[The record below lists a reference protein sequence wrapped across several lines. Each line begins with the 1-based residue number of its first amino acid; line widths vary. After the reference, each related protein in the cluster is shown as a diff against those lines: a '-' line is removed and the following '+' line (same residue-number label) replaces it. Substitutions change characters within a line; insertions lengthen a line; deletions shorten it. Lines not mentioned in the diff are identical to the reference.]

1 MQSYRLQLPRPHPG
15 QREVFAQHKRFN
27 VLCCGRRW
35 GKTLAGMDIVVR
47 AALAGRPV
55 GWFSPTYKYLS
66 DAWRELCSTL
76 NPVTVSR
83 DATEHRLSLIGGG
96 SVEGWTM
103 DHPNAGRGRA
113 YATIVVDEAAM
124 VRDLEQSW
132 TQSVRPTLT
141 DYAGD
146 AWFLSTPQGVANY
159 FYALYQ
165 RGQDPEYPDW
175 ASWRALSKSNPF
187 LPAEEIE
194 SARQDLTELAFA
206 QEYLAEFVTWT
217 GAVFRRIT
225 DAVQPINPTFAH
237 MIGVDWGRVN
247 DYTVF
252 VAVSAEGH
260 VVGIER
266 SRGVEYEIQRGR
278 LAEFW
283 KRMGSRARI
292 LAEQNSV
299 GEVIIGQLQ
308 RDGLPVHPFQTTGAS
323 KAAIID
329 ALVLAFERGTIRI
342 PNDAALI
349 GELQAFEAV
358 KTPSGM
364 MRYSAPE
371 GLHDDMVMALAFAWA
386 GLVAGVPQQQYWDPA
401 QAGIVDTYRPYQIS
415 PI

>member
-1 MQSYRLQLPRPHPG
+1 MKTYQLKLPRPHPG
-15 QREVFAQHKRFN
+15 QRQVLEHRARFN
-27 VLCCGRRW
+27 ALDCGRRW
-35 GKTLAGMDIVVR
+35 GKTTIGMDPVVR
-47 AALAGRPV
+47 TALAGKPV

-66 DAWRELCSTL
+66 DAWRQLCTTL
-76 NPVTVSR
+76 APVVTTS
-83 DATEHRLSLIGGG
+83 DTSEHRLSVIGGG
-96 SVEGWTM
+96 VVEGWSM
-103 DHPNAGRGRA
+103 DHPDAGRGRA
-113 YATIVVDEAAM
+113 YATVVVDEAAM
-124 VRDLEQSW
+124 VRDLEKAW
-132 TQSVRPTLT
+132 TESIRPTLS
-141 DYAGD
+141 DFQGD
-146 AWFLSTPQGVANY
+146 AWFLSTPKGVANY
-159 FYALYQ
+159 FHTLYQ
-165 RGQDPEYPDW
+165 RGQDEQHPDW
-175 ASWRALSKSNPF
+175 ASWRMPTSSNPF
-187 LPAEEIE
+187 IASEEIE
-194 SARQDLTELAFA
+194 AARQDLTDLAFA

-217 GAVFRRIT
+217 GAVFRRIM
-225 DAVQPINPTFAH
+225 DAVQPINPIHAH

-266 SRGVEYEIQRGR
+266 FRGIEYTIQRGR

-283 KRMGSRARI
+283 KRHGARARI
-292 LAEQNSV
+292 LAEENS
-299 GEVIIGQLQ
+299 IGGPVVEQLQ
-308 RDGLPVHPFQTTGAS
+308 RDGLPVHPFVTTGAS

-401 QAGIVDTYRPYQIS
+401 QAGIVDTYRPYTIS